1 MSRLTGIKRDLFHIG
16 LFGLAYLVVA
26 LLVSNSYYQLILT
39 IMPVWAVMGLS
50 WNLFSGYSGLVS
62 FGHAAFFGL
71 GAYLVALCLVVWE
84 LSPWFTIILATLS
97 GGLAGMLVGL
107 PTFRLRGHYF
117 ALAML
122 AYPLAL
128 LYIFEWL
135 GYQEVALPMMREA
148 PVKYM
153 QFENRFYEI
162 LIALVL
168 LLVTLVITARLYN
181 SRFGMS
187 LLAIKLDEDAAEAAG
202 INTLYWKLVAI
213 TISAAIASAAG
224 GFYAV
229 VLLVVTP
236 LAVFGMLVSAQ
247 ALIFAMFGGVG
258 TLWGPV
264 LGAFILV
271 PLSELLYAR
280 YAADFP
286 GIQGVIYGVAIIVV
300 ILFAP
305 EGLIWKLRMLIKPGQ
320 IRMLGSSAS
329 QADLAID
336 TGVLRVENMGGD
348 RPILEVSGLF
358 KAFGGLQATN
368 DLSFSIRQGEL
379 VGIIGPNGAGKT
391 TLFNQLNG
399 FIRPDKGA
407 IRFAGQSVLKKRPS
421 KICALGMARTFQ
433 VAKPFTHLS
442 VLDNV
447 VVGAY
452 VHTRT
457 RKEAEQFASAA
468 IKLVGLDDQFTLPA
482 ANLTN
487 KQLRLMELARALA
500 SRPGLILVDEILAGL
515 DPDAMAEMLV
525 VLQKVRALGIT
536 IVIIEHS
543 MQAMVKLVDRF
554 IVLDHGSLLA
564 EGVPEE
570 IVRHPQVIE
579 AYLGKKWLDDSE
591 GNGEGGGVA
600 DDGH

>member
-1 MSRLTGIKRDLFHIG
+1 MSSVRKDFLHIG
-16 LFGLAYLVVA
+16 LFGLVYMILA
-26 LLVSNSYYQLILT
+26 LLVGNSYYLLIMT
-39 IMPVWAVMGLS
+39 IVPVWAVMGLS

-71 GAYLVALCLVVWE
+71 GAYLVALCMVVWD
-84 LSPWFTIILATLS
+84 LNPWLTIMLATLV
-97 GGLAGMLVGL
+97 GGLSALLVGI

-135 GYQEVALPMMREA
+135 GYQEVALPMKREM
-148 PVKYM
+148 PVLYM
-153 QFENRFYEI
+153 QFENPVAY
-162 LIALVL
+162 IALALAL
-168 LLVTLVITARLYN
+168 LLAALGITSILSH

-202 INTLYWKLVAI
+202 INTLYWKLIAI
-213 TISAAIASAAG
+213 TISGALAGAAG

-286 GIQGVIYGVAIIVV
+286 GIQGVIYGVAIIAV

-305 EGLIWKLRMLIKPGQ
+305 EGILWKVRSILKPGQ
-320 IRMLGSSAS
+320 FRMLGSTAS
-329 QADLAID
+329 ITDLDADESLLAVSQS
-336 TGVLRVENMGGD
+336 GAGEK
-348 RPILEVSGLF
+348 ILEVAGVS
-358 KAFGGLQATN
+358 KAFGGLQAT
-368 DLSFSIRQGEL
+368 DQLSFAVKSGEL
-379 VGIIGPNGAGKT
+379 LGIIGPNGAGKT
-391 TLFNQLNG
+391 TLFNLLNG
-399 FIRPDKGA
+399 FIKPDEGE
-407 IRFAGQSVLKKRPS
+407 ITFQGQSLMKKRPN
-421 KICALGMARTFQ
+421 KICAMGIARTFQ

-447 VVGAY
+447 VIGAY
-452 VHTRT
+452 VHTRS
-457 RKEAEQFASAA
+457 KEEASRHASAA
-468 IKLVGLDDQFTLPA
+468 IKLVGLENQCDLPG

-487 KQLRLMELARALA
+487 KELRLMELARALA
-500 SRPGLILVDEILAGL
+500 SLPKLILVDEILAGL
-515 DPDAMAEMLV
+515 DPDAMQEMLL
-525 VLQKVRALGIT
+525 VLEKVRKLGIT

-554 IVLDHGSLLA
+554 IVLDHGALLA
-564 EGVPEE
+564 EGRPEE
-570 IVRHPQVIE
+570 IVKNPQVIE
-579 AYLGKKWLDDSE
+579 AYLGKKWLEND
-591 GNGEGGGVA
+591 
-600 DDGH
+600 

>member
-1 MSRLTGIKRDLFHIG
+1 MSSVRKDFLHIG
-16 LFGLAYLVVA
+16 LFGLVYMILA
-26 LLVSNSYYQLILT
+26 LLVGNSYYLLIMT
-39 IMPVWAVMGLS
+39 IVPVWAVMGLS

-71 GAYLVALCLVVWE
+71 GAYLVALCMVVWD
-84 LSPWFTIILATLS
+84 LNPWLTIMLATAV
-97 GGLAGMLVGL
+97 GGLSALLVGI

-135 GYQEVALPMMREA
+135 GYQEVALPMKREM
-148 PVKYM
+148 PVLYM
-153 QFENRFYEI
+153 QFENPVAY
-162 LIALVL
+162 IALALAL
-168 LLVTLVITARLYN
+168 LLAALGITSILSH

-202 INTLYWKLVAI
+202 INTLYWKLIAI
-213 TISAAIASAAG
+213 TISGALAGAAG

-286 GIQGVIYGVAIIVV
+286 GIQGVIYGVAIIAV

-305 EGLIWKLRMLIKPGQ
+305 EGILWKVRSILKPGQ
-320 IRMLGSSAS
+320 FRMLGSTAS
-329 QADLAID
+329 ITDLEADESLLAVSQS
-336 TGVLRVENMGGD
+336 GAGEK
-348 RPILEVSGLF
+348 ILEVAGVS
-358 KAFGGLQATN
+358 KAFGGLQAT
-368 DLSFSIRQGEL
+368 DQLSFAVKSGEL
-379 VGIIGPNGAGKT
+379 LGIIGPNGAGKT
-391 TLFNQLNG
+391 TLFNLLNG
-399 FIRPDKGA
+399 FIKPDKGE
-407 IRFAGQSVLKKRPS
+407 ITFQGQSLMKKRPN
-421 KICALGMARTFQ
+421 KICAMGIARTFQ

-447 VVGAY
+447 VIGAY
-452 VHTRT
+452 VHTRS
-457 RKEAEQFASAA
+457 KEEASRHASAA
-468 IKLVGLDDQFTLPA
+468 IKLVGLENQCDLPG

-487 KQLRLMELARALA
+487 KELRLMELARALA
-500 SRPGLILVDEILAGL
+500 SLPKLILVDEILAGL
-515 DPDAMAEMLV
+515 DPDAMQEMLL
-525 VLQKVRALGIT
+525 VLEKVRKLGIT

-554 IVLDHGSLLA
+554 IVLDHGALLA
-564 EGVPEE
+564 EGRPEE
-570 IVRHPQVIE
+570 IVKNPQVIE
-579 AYLGKKWLDDSE
+579 AYLGKKWLEND
-591 GNGEGGGVA
+591 
-600 DDGH
+600 

>member
-1 MSRLTGIKRDLFHIG
+1 MSSVRKDFLHIG
-16 LFGLAYLVVA
+16 LFGLVYMILA
-26 LLVSNSYYQLILT
+26 LLVGNSYYLLIMT
-39 IMPVWAVMGLS
+39 IVPVWAVMGLS

-71 GAYLVALCLVVWE
+71 GAYLVALCMVVWD
-84 LSPWFTIILATLS
+84 LNPWLTIMLATAV
-97 GGLAGMLVGL
+97 GGLSALLVGI

-135 GYQEVALPMMREA
+135 GYQEVALPMKREM
-148 PVKYM
+148 PVLYM
-153 QFENRFYEI
+153 QFENPVAY
-162 LIALVL
+162 IALALAL
-168 LLVTLVITARLYN
+168 LLAALGITSILSH

-202 INTLYWKLVAI
+202 INTLYWKLIAI
-213 TISAAIASAAG
+213 TISGALAGAAG

-286 GIQGVIYGVAIIVV
+286 GIQGVIYGVAIIAV

-305 EGLIWKLRMLIKPGQ
+305 EGILWKVRSILKPGQ
-320 IRMLGSSAS
+320 FRMLGSTAS
-329 QADLAID
+329 ITDIEADESLLAVSQS
-336 TGVLRVENMGGD
+336 GAGEK
-348 RPILEVSGLF
+348 ILEVAGVS
-358 KAFGGLQATN
+358 KAFGGLQAT
-368 DLSFSIRQGEL
+368 DQLSFAVKSGEL
-379 VGIIGPNGAGKT
+379 LGIIGPNGAGKT
-391 TLFNQLNG
+391 TLFNLLNG
-399 FIRPDKGA
+399 FIKPDKGE
-407 IRFAGQSVLKKRPS
+407 ITFQGQSLMKKRPN
-421 KICALGMARTFQ
+421 KICAMGIARTFQ

-447 VVGAY
+447 VIGAY
-452 VHTRT
+452 VHTRS
-457 RKEAEQFASAA
+457 KEEASRHASAA
-468 IKLVGLDDQFTLPA
+468 IKLVGLENQCDLPG

-487 KQLRLMELARALA
+487 KELRLMELARALA
-500 SRPGLILVDEILAGL
+500 SLPKLILVDEILAGL
-515 DPDAMAEMLV
+515 DPDAMQEMLL
-525 VLQKVRALGIT
+525 VLEKVRKLGIT

-554 IVLDHGSLLA
+554 IVLDHGALLA
-564 EGVPEE
+564 EGRPEE
-570 IVRHPQVIE
+570 IVKNPQVIE
-579 AYLGKKWLDDSE
+579 AYLGKKWLEND
-591 GNGEGGGVA
+591 
-600 DDGH
+600 